1 LEGGNCGGIVQQ
13 TGLREQFTV
22 IADAWALAQGI
33 VDTVREPVLVL
44 DKDLRVIAV
53 SRSFYSAFKV
63 SPDDTKGRLLYALGD
78 GQWDIPKLRVLLEK
92 IIPEKGVMEGY
103 EVEHMFPGLG
113 QRTMCLNA
121 RQVFH
126 EGGAD
131 TTILLGIEDVTAQRI
146 LEREKD
152 ELLRQ
157 FEEARAF
164 AQAIVDTVREP
175 FLVLDK
181 DLRVLAASRS
191 FYSAF
196 RVSPEDTQGRLL
208 YALGDGQWDIPKLHL
223 LLEKIVPEHDVMEGY
238 EVEHEFP
245 GLGHRTML
253 LNARKVFYERG
264 SHTTILL
271 GIEDVTGQRVLER
284 EKDELLRQKD
294 TLFEELQHRVSN
306 SLQIIASI
314 ILMKARAVQSEET
327 RLHLHDAHKR
337 VMSIAAVQKQL
348 HASGTA
354 GSIEIGPYLS
364 RLCESLAASMI
375 GDSRPISLK
384 VIGDEGRASSREAES
399 LGLIVTELVMNALKH
414 AYPDEKAK
422 GKITVAYDIAGTNWK
437 LSVSDDGIGKPNGVF
452 AQGKSG
458 LGTGIV
464 KALSHQ
470 LNAQV
475 ETLAGPGGT
484 VVSITHATFPAR
496 AAA

>member
-1 LEGGNCGGIVQQ
+1 MQHAGF
-13 TGLREQFTV
+13 REQFTAIV
-22 IADAWALAQGI
+22 DAWTLAQGI

-44 DKDLRVIAV
+44 DKALRVVAA

-63 SPDDTKGRLLYALGD
+63 SPEDTKGRLLYALGD
-78 GQWDIPKLRVLLEK
+78 GQWDIAKLRVLLEK
-92 IIPEKGVMEGY
+92 IIPEKGVMESY
-103 EVEHMFPGLG
+103 EVEHEFPGLG
-113 QRTMCLNA
+113 HRTMRLNA
-121 RQVFH
+121 RQIFY

-131 TTILLGIEDVTAQRI
+131 TTILLGIEDVTARRI

-152 ELLRQ
+152 ELLKQ

-164 AQAIVDTVREP
+164 AQAIVDTVRDP
-175 FLVLDK
+175 FLVLDI

-208 YALGDGQWDIPKLHL
+208 YTLGDGQWDIPKLHL
-223 LLEKIVPEHDVMEGY
+223 LLEKIVPEHGVMEGY

-253 LNARKVFYERG
+253 LNARKVFYEGG
-264 SHTTILL
+264 SHNTILL
-271 GIEDVTGQRVLER
+271 GIEDVTVQRTLER

-314 ILMKARAVQSEET
+314 ILMKARTVQSEES
-327 RLHLHDAHKR
+327 RVHLQDAHKR
-337 VMSIAAVQKQL
+337 VISIAAVQKQL
-348 HASGTA
+348 HAA
-354 GSIEIGPYLS
+354 GATVSIEIAPYLT

-375 GDSRPISLK
+375 GDSRPISLQ
-384 VIGDEGRASSREAES
+384 VIGDGGCVSSREAES

-422 GKITVAYDIAGTNWK
+422 GKITIAYDRVGTNWK
-437 LSVSDDGIGKPNGVF
+437 LSISDDGVGKPEGVF
-452 AQGKSG
+452 AQAKSG

-464 KALSHQ
+464 KALSQQ

-475 ETLAGPGGT
+475 ETSAGAGGT
-484 VVSITHATFPAR
+484 SVSITHATFPAK
-496 AAA
+496 AAARQLASL